1 MPRDSQHEDFDGLP
15 PTPMD
20 ASIQKVDLGEILTA
34 EELAD
39 RLRLSPST
47 VYRMARR
54 GDLPRLR
61 GLGRAL
67 RFAWAE
73 VCRALQEADK

>member
-1 MPRDSQHEDFDGLP
+1 
-15 PTPMD
+15 MD

-54 GDLPRLR
+54 GKLPRLR

-67 RFAWAE
+67 RFAWPE
-73 VCRALQEADK
+73 VCRALQEASE